1 MKLQS
6 RLLVPALL
14 ACGLGAAHTL
24 FSSPC
29 QSGYCLSIPVYA
41 APQGAARGP
50 ITPARDPELEQQS
63 LKSLEAARFYFTKR
77 QPKKDEPNAAG
88 RLKAVEDR
96 LREIADT
103 YPQFSKIDQVYYLLG
118 EVYSRTGDREEAEKF
133 YSLVVNEFKDSEN
146 FRDAKKRL
154 DELHAQ
160 TDKKA
165 EHKDS
170 KKEGK
175 KEN

>member
-1 MKLQS
+1 MRLQS
-6 RLLVPALL
+6 SLLVPALL
-14 ACGLGAAHTL
+14 ACGLGVVQAL
-24 FSSPC
+24 SSSPC
-29 QSGYCLSIPVYA
+29 ASGYCLSVPANA
-41 APQGAARGP
+41 AVQGAVRGP
-50 ITPARDPELEQQS
+50 ITPTRDPEMEQQS

-77 QPKKDEPNAAG
+77 KPGKDDPNAAG

-118 EVYSRTGDREEAEKF
+118 EVYLRSGDREEASKF
-133 YSLVVNEFKDSEN
+133 FSVVVNEFKDSEN

-154 DELHAQ
+154 DELQAQ
-160 TDKKA
+160 PTKKA
-165 EHKDS
+165 EDKDS